1 MSSPITRFLKLSLTF
16 PLAFLLGVVVQ
27 DPRPKRIEFPP
38 PQPEQKPIRITQS
51 DFVGAEACS
60 QCHTQQYEAWSRS
73 THAQAG
79 GRPDGATLLVP
90 FDGTPIRFKD
100 AEVIPM
106 TTARGEYLFV
116 VRQQERA
123 EVRYRVEGVVGKG
136 HMLGGGTQAFLTRY
150 PDGTL
155 RVLPFEYS
163 ASNKIWFTNTNAR
176 SKKGWIPI
184 SEEIALTECTD
195 WPPVRVFGTEN
206 RFSNCQECHGSQI
219 QIEFNPRTMKYDT
232 RYTTL
237 AINCESCHGP
247 GRKHIELA
255 RTGAIETATDIG
267 IRSLSTLSKD
277 ESLEVCFQCH
287 ALKDVVKP
295 GYLPGKPLQD
305 HYALKFSILGDK
317 PYLPDGRVRTFA
329 YQETHLFSDCYLNGS
344 MTCTSCHDPHSQ
356 GYWDINKRPLKGR
369 FDNGQCTGCH
379 ASKAV
384 DLPKHTFHKPESDG
398 SRCVSC
404 HMPYLQHPEVGKKL
418 RFARSDHSISIP
430 RPLFDASW
438 GLEGACQQCH
448 QNYSVQQL
456 DAKVR
461 EWYGEIKPHKSIVD
475 GLVRAQTV
483 RARNEAAQL
492 LLRSDVHHPMAQF
505 MGLSQMLE
513 QFFEPDMA
521 FVESE
526 ILDSL
531 KALSRSKDIDLQAL
545 ALAALHVVSG
555 EEATVRSYLA
565 ERLKTTDNRI
575 RDRWVL
581 ALGYL
586 ADTYRAAGDAER
598 AIITYR
604 KALEIQP
611 TEARIHHN
619 LAQALAEK
627 GDFRQAIQSYRRSL
641 QLAPKHSGL
650 DPTQSLVYV
659 NLGIAYAAQ
668 GDFRNAVAQY
678 EAAIARNPNEPLA
691 YFNLANIY
699 LEQQQ
704 PRRAI
709 ELYQKAVALD
719 PSLSLGHY
727 YLARAYMMVRDFS
740 KALDAVKRSLE
751 FDPSRESARQMRRD
765 LERLV
770 R

>member
-1 MSSPITRFLKLSLTF
+1 MSPAITHVVRFSLTF
-16 PLAFLLGVVVQ
+16 PFALLLGAFVQ
-27 DPRPKRIEFPP
+27 DPHPRRIEFPP
-38 PQPEQKPIRITQS
+38 PPSDQKSIPISPR

-73 THAQAG
+73 THARAG
-79 GRPDGATLLVP
+79 GRPDRSTLLVP

-116 VRQQERA
+116 VRQHERA
-123 EVRYRVEGVVGKG
+123 ERRYRVEGVVGKG
-136 HMLGGGTQAFLTRY
+136 HLLGGGTQAFLTRY

-163 ASNKIWFTNTNAR
+163 ANNGTWFTNTNAR

-184 SEEIALTECTD
+184 SEEIALAECTD
-195 WPPVRVFGTEN
+195 WPPVRIFGTEN

-219 QIEFNPRTMKYDT
+219 QIEFNRGTKKYDT

-247 GRKHIELA
+247 GRKHVELA
-255 RTGAIETATDIG
+255 RTGVIEHTTDIG

-287 ALKDVVKP
+287 ALKDVIKP

-356 GYWDINKRPLKGR
+356 GYWDINRKPLKGR

-384 DLPKHTFHKPESDG
+384 DLSRHTFHKPDSEG
-398 SRCVSC
+398 SRCISC

-438 GLEGACQQCH
+438 DLEGACRQCH

-456 DAKVR
+456 DGKVR
-461 EWYGEIKPHKSIVD
+461 EWYGEIKPQKPIVD
-475 GLVRAQTV
+475 GLVRAQTETE
-483 RARNEAAQL
+483 RHEAARL
-492 LLRSDVHHPMAQF
+492 LVRTDMRHPMAQF

-513 QFFEPDMA
+513 QFLEPDMA
-521 FVESE
+521 SIEPE

-531 KALSRSKDIDLQAL
+531 KALSRTDDIDLQSL
-545 ALAALHVVSG
+545 ALAALHFVAG
-555 EEATVRSYLA
+555 ERATVRLYLA
-565 ERLKTTDNRI
+565 ERLKTTDHRI

-586 ADTYRAAGDAER
+586 ADTYRATGDAGR

-611 TEARIHHN
+611 DEARIHHN

-627 GDFRQAIQSYRRSL
+627 GDYGQAVQSYRRSL
-641 QLAPKHSGL
+641 QL
-650 DPTQSLVYV
+650 DPAQPLAYV

-668 GDFRNAVAQY
+668 GDFRSAVAQY

-691 YFNLANIY
+691 YFNLANVY

-709 ELYQKAVALD
+709 ELYQKTVALD

-727 YLARAYMMVRDFS
+727 YLARAYIMVRDFS

-751 FDPSRESARQMRRD
+751 FEPSRESARQMRRD
-765 LERLV
+765 LERV
-770 R
+770 VQ